1 VKLDPGAHV
10 FYAFGF
16 ALKSGCDNPAAALTQ
31 ALETTAPRNALAAS
45 SHLSSMLADL
55 VAEKEDKVG
64 KWLAEDKKAVTWLRK
79 EHVAGRM
86 DGVSDGR
93 RTFVY

>member
-1 VKLDPGAHV
+1 MP
-10 FYAFGF
+10 
-16 ALKSGCDNPAAALTQ
+16 
-31 ALETTAPRNALAAS
+31 
-45 SHLSSMLADL
+45 ADL